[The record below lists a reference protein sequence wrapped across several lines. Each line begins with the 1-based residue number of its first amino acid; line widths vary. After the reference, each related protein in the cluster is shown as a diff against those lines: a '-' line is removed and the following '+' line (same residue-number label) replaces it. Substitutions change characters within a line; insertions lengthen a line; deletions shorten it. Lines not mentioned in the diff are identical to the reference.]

1 MACQYSLT
9 PLAHLDTPAEELQQ
23 ELQKNFRKHKKESMQ
38 AEHIHRQH
46 AILAETNCS
55 ALMPSNS
62 SRCFDPLFQIGPWA
76 IPPFIQKLRTSPQLQ
91 LLS

>member
-23 ELQKNFRKHKKESMQ
+23 ELQKKLPKTQKRKHASGTYTSTTCYPSRNQLLSSDAKQ
-38 AEHIHRQH
+38 L
-46 AILAETNCS
+46 LALLRSPVSNR
-55 ALMPSNS
+55 AL
-62 SRCFDPLFQIGPWA
+62 A